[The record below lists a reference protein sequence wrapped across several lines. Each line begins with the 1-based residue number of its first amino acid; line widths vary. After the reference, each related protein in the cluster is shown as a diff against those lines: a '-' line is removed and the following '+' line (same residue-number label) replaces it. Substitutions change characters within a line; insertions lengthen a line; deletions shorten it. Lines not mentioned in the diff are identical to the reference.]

1 MKKILLLIAG
11 LAAGLNLNAA
21 AAPATNG
28 AAPGE
33 WTMDFDAARAL
44 AAEQGRPILLNFT
57 GSDWCGWCRLMERQV
72 FSQDAWRQYAQKNL
86 VLVWIDFPKD
96 KALVPEA
103 FVERNAELMRQF
115 EVGGFPTYFLL
126 DSDGAT
132 RLGQTGAE
140 RDATPQSFIAA
151 LENIRLT
158 SDKSIAA
165 LKANMTEEQK
175 AEFDAA
181 RDARDL
187 ATRKLQDWVAAE
199 PEQTDENDALY
210 ASMRDEI
217 ERAEAAFLQLLK
229 AAAQPAAP
237 APAAA
242 PAAP

>member
-96 KALVPEA
+96 KSLVPEA

-126 DSDGAT
+126 DSDGTT

-175 AEFDAA
+175 AALDAA

-199 PEQTDENDALY
+199 PEQTDENDAVY

-217 ERAEAAFLQLLK
+217 ERAEATFLQLLK

>member
-44 AAEQGRPILLNFT
+44 AAEQGLPILLNFT
-57 GSDWCGWCRLMERQV
+57 GSDWCGWCLLMERQV

-96 KALVPEA
+96 KSLVPEA

-126 DSDGAT
+126 DSDGTT

-175 AEFDAA
+175 AALDAA

-199 PEQTDENDALY
+199 PEQTDENDAVY

>member
-33 WTMDFDAARAL
+33 WTMDFDAARTL
-44 AAEQGRPILLNFT
+44 AAEQGLPILLNFT

-96 KALVPEA
+96 KSLVPEA

-115 EVGGFPTYFLL
+115 EVGGFPTYYLL
-126 DSDGAT
+126 DSDGTT

-175 AEFDAA
+175 AALDAA

-199 PEQTDENDALY
+199 PEQTDENDAVY

-229 AAAQPAAP
+229 AAAQPAAS

>member
-44 AAEQGRPILLNFT
+44 AAEQGLPILLNFT
-57 GSDWCGWCRLMERQV
+57 GSDWCGWCLLMERQV

-96 KALVPEA
+96 KSLVPEA

-126 DSDGAT
+126 DSDGTT

-175 AEFDAA
+175 AALDAA

-199 PEQTDENDALY
+199 PEQTDENDAVY

-229 AAAQPAAP
+229 AASQPAAP